1 MEGKSSLISAPQPLV
16 SGLGVQGLAPTTRCK
31 RNMVEG
37 DGRTPAPAD
46 FTLGGGDDYL
56 SAGRAFIDGNGNNDD
71 DGDLQ
76 LTGGPRWKR
85 RFGVGGPVL
94 RPVLCV
100 TCGNKDPTQCC
111 GCRGGK
117 KKIQC
122 FVCFN
127 DDSTFCCSCPVRQ
140 DVRSLRV
147 PTARAAWLAAHL
159 PAIEVGEGDERGGGF
174 GVSTEAER
182 ELLDDGGDGWLGVYI
197 SWR

>member
-1 MEGKSSLISAPQPLV
+1 MAAVVMMTVMVVTVADVDFFDRSNR
-16 SGLGVQGLAPTTRCK
+16 GL
-31 RNMVEG
+31 
-37 DGRTPAPAD
+37 
-46 FTLGGGDDYL
+46 FTLGDGDDYL
-56 SAGRAFIDGNGNNDD
+56 SAGCALIDGGNGNGGGGGDDGDD
-71 DGDLQ
+71 DGGDLQ

-111 GCRGGK
+111 GCRDGK
-117 KKIQC
+117 RKIQC